1 MERHAEKY
9 MTVVVKR
16 KLNANNKDNVKY
28 EITIEA
34 TFVCLQKLLQN
45 GMEEANASGEL
56 SGY

>member
-1 MERHAEKY
+1 